1 MFRARYD
8 DVLSSPAQSALYR
21 STPVAYV
28 WDDPDYGPN
37 DGQADPPSRKAR
49 SPRPPRDRAALRAAG
64 RGRETK
70 PSIRHTD
77 QVRTQVVLSL
87 VFAHLMLAYVARAR
101 RTTFES
107 GWWRGTVLRR
117 AVAASLAL
125 QALLVLMPALGAP
138 LSLTTLP
145 PVGWAM
151 ATAVGILTP
160 VLCDVIRP
168 LDRG

>member
-1 MFRARYD
+1 M
-8 DVLSSPAQSALYR
+8 
-21 STPVAYV
+21 
-28 WDDPDYGPN
+28 
-37 DGQADPPSRKAR
+37 
-49 SPRPPRDRAALRAAG
+49 
-64 RGRETK
+64 
-70 PSIRHTD
+70 
-77 QVRTQVVLSL
+77 RTQVVLSL

-125 QALLVLMPALGAP
+125 QALVVLVPTLGAP
-138 LSLTTLP
+138 LALTTLP

-160 VLCDVIRP
+160 VLCDAIRP
-168 LDRG
+168 SFEDDHDRPGTTTTGTRSDRWGRRTPEGVHNAGRPAASDVTFGPSSRSGPAERIGPR